1 MTLRKSLL
9 RIARALRARNEGQ
22 AVVEFALVV
31 PILLLLIA
39 SIIEF
44 GRAWNIQ
51 QVLTDA
57 SRMGART
64 AVVADAALSNDSSV
78 TAVIDEVMLTAGLD
92 TALDTL
98 TLGLR
103 DSPGTPDTVTITYPF
118 NFKFIGAL
126 LEWASSRSSIT
137 MSSQSVMRNE

>member
-1 MTLRKSLL
+1 MTSRNAVT
-9 RIARALRARNEGQ
+9 RVTRALRARREGQ
-22 AVVEFALVV
+22 AIVEFALVV
-31 PILLLLIA
+31 PVLLLLIA

-57 SRMGART
+57 TRMGART

-78 TAVIDEVMLTAGLD
+78 TAVIEEIMLTAGLD

-126 LEWASSRSSIT
+126 LEWATSQSSIT
-137 MSSQSVMRNE
+137 MSSRSVMRNE